1 MLPYHHKFLNPFAMT
16 IQFMGAAQTVTGSK
30 HLITTADGYRI
41 LLDCGLF
48 QGINTDELNQEFHFN
63 PAEVDVLI
71 LSHAHIDHTG
81 LVPRLVRQGFTGP
94 IFATPSTLDLCE
106 IMLRDSAR
114 IQVKDLERVN
124 KRRRNRNEP
133 ELELLYDETDV
144 QQALN
149 QMQPVAYGLRTY
161 LNPNVSFLYTDTG
174 HLLGSAAISLSI
186 DETGPDG
193 NKVQKRVFFSGDIG
207 RPNDKI
213 LRTFETFPQADY
225 ILCEST
231 YGDRIHETET
241 DMKAHLLR
249 IVEETCVQKRGKL
262 LIPAFAVD
270 RTQEL
275 IYALDQLASEG
286 RLPTLPVY
294 IDSPMSVSATK
305 VMREHEEDFNPEIL
319 AYIKK
324 DGDAFDFPNLHYVS
338 DVEQSKAINAKKEP
352 CIIIA
357 PSGMAEAG
365 RIKHHIK
372 NNVEDPSTTIL
383 FVGYAS
389 PNSLGGILKRG
400 DKQVNIFGERYDV
413 NATVEIMDS
422 FSAHGD
428 SAEMLQFLSCQ
439 NPAAVKTLFLV
450 HGDLEKQQVWREKL
464 LAAGFPNVVIPAMYE
479 KVDL

>member
-1 MLPYHHKFLNPFAMT
+1 MT
-16 IQFMGAAQTVTGSK
+16 IQFMGAARTVTGSK
-30 HLITTADGYRI
+30 HLITTDTGFQI

-48 QGINTDELNQEFHFN
+48 QGINTDDLNQTFRFD
-63 PAEVDVLI
+63 PAAVDVLI

-94 IFATPSTLDLCE
+94 IFCTPATLDLCG
-106 IMLRDSAR
+106 IMLKDSAR

-124 KRRRNRNEP
+124 KRRRNRGET

-144 QQALN
+144 EQALA
-149 QMQPVAYGLRTY
+149 QMQPIPYGQRTY
-161 LNPNVSFLYTDTG
+161 LNPTASFLYTDTG
-174 HLLGSAAISLSI
+174 HLLGSAAISLTLT
-186 DETGPDG
+186 ETGTDG
-193 NKVQKRVFFSGDIG
+193 QPTEKKLFFSGDIG

-231 YGDRIHETET
+231 YGATVHEPEA

-249 IVEETCVQKRGKL
+249 IVDETCVQKQGKL

-286 RLPTLPVY
+286 KLPVIPVY
-294 IDSPMSVSATK
+294 IDSPMSVSATA
-305 VMREHEEDFNPEIL
+305 VMRAHEEDFNPEIL

-324 DGDAFDFPNLHYVS
+324 DGDAFDFPNLHYIS
-338 DVEQSKAINAKKEP
+338 DVEQSKAINAQAGP

-372 NNVEDPSTTIL
+372 NNIENPSTTIL

-389 PNSLGGILKRG
+389 PTSLGGALKRG
-400 DKQVNIFGERYDV
+400 DKEVTIFGERYPV
-413 NATVEIMDS
+413 VARIEVMDS
-422 FSAHGD
+422 LSAHGD
-428 SAEMLQFLSCQ
+428 SVEMLQFLSCQ
-439 NPAAVKTLFLV
+439 NPAAVKTVFLV
-450 HGDLEKQQVWREKL
+450 HGEYEKQLIWRNKL
-464 LAAGFPNVVIPAMYE
+464 LAAGFDDVQIPDLYE
-479 KVDL
+479 RHVTPGSSRAV

>member
-1 MLPYHHKFLNPFAMT
+1 MT
-16 IQFMGAAQTVTGSK
+16 IQFMGAARTVTGSK
-30 HLITTADGYRI
+30 HLITTTDGFRV

-48 QGINTDELNQEFHFN
+48 QGINTDELNQDFHFN
-63 PAEVDVLI
+63 PADVDVLV

-81 LVPRLVRQGFTGP
+81 LVPRLVRQGFKGP
-94 IFATPSTLDLCE
+94 IFCTPATLDLCE

-133 ELELLYDETDV
+133 ELNLLYDETDV
-144 QQALN
+144 QQALD
-149 QMQPVAYGLRTY
+149 QMQPVAYGKRTY

-174 HLLGSAAISLSI
+174 HLLGSAAISLTI
-186 DETGPDG
+186 TEPGTDG
-193 NKVQKRVFFSGDIG
+193 KPSEKKLFFSGDIG
-207 RPNDKI
+207 RPDDKI

-231 YGDRIHETET
+231 YGATVHEPEA

-249 IVEETCVQKRGKL
+249 ILTETCVNQKGKL

-275 IYALDQLASEG
+275 IYALDQLSSDG
-286 RLPTLPVY
+286 KLPVIPVY
-294 IDSPMSVSATK
+294 IDSPMSVSATT
-305 VMREHEEDFNPEIL
+305 VMRQHEEDFNPEIL

-324 DGDAFDFPNLHYVS
+324 DGDAFDFPNLHYIS
-338 DVEQSKAINAKKEP
+338 DVEQSKAINAQEGP
-352 CIIIA
+352 CVIIA

-372 NNVEDPSTTIL
+372 NNIENPSTTIL

-389 PNSLGGILKRG
+389 PSSLGGALKRG
-400 DKQVNIFGERYDV
+400 DKEVTIFGERYPV
-413 NATVEIMDS
+413 NARIEIMDS
-422 FSAHGD
+422 LSAHGD
-428 SAEMLQFLSCQ
+428 SVEMLQFLSCQ
-439 NPAAVKTLFLV
+439 NPAAVKTLYLV
-450 HGDLEKQQVWREKL
+450 HGELEKQEIWRDKL
-464 LAAGFPNVVIPAMYE
+464 IAAGFKNVVIPDMYE